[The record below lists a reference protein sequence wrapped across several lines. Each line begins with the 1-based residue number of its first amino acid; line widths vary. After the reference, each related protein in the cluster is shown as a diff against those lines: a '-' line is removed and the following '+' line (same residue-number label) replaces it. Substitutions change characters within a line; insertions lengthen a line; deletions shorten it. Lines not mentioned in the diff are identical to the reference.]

1 MRLLLDTQV
10 FLWFL
15 GDSRRLSH
23 AGRALINEAEEVYV
37 SAASIWEVA
46 IKASI
51 GKLKATPEDV
61 CQGIDAS
68 GFTELP
74 VRAIHATA
82 VAGLPPHH
90 RDPFDRLLVAQALL
104 EPLLLVTA
112 DSELVAYSP
121 LIRVI

>member
-1 MRLLLDTQV
+1 MRILLDTQV

-15 GDSRRLSH
+15 GDSRRLSPV
-23 AGRALINEAEEVYV
+23 GRTLISAAEEVYV

-46 IKASI
+46 IKVSI
-51 GKLKATPEDV
+51 GKLKAVPEDV
-61 CQGIDAS
+61 YHGIDAS

-74 VRAIHATA
+74 IRAAHATG

-112 DSELVAYSP
+112 DGELAAYSP
-121 LIRVI
+121 LVRVI